1 MTCFIFDLDGTLVD
15 TIPLH
20 IESGLYALRKYG
32 LNFVDP
38 KDVRDEI
45 GKSFHDI
52 VLDICRKYNIPI
64 SEELIKDIWQIK
76 HLYFLK
82 NIHKVKL
89 LPGVLEL
96 LEFLRNNH
104 SKIALASSSPKDSVK
119 AILDHFNLWGYF
131 DVVLTADDVS
141 KAKPDPEI
149 FLRAKEKLGCNDC
162 IVIEDSLYGV
172 IAGKKAGCK
181 VYAVLTGVGK
191 RKDLEKYADKVFRD
205 LTELLSWV
213 SKQL

>member
-1 MTCFIFDLDGTLVD
+1 MVGFIFDLDGTLVD

-20 IESGLYALRKYG
+20 VESALYALRKYG
-32 LNFVDP
+32 LDFIDP
-38 KDVRDEI
+38 KDVYDEI

-52 VLDICRKYNIPI
+52 VLDICRKYGIFP
-64 SEELIKDIWQIK
+64 SEELIKNIWQIK
-76 HLYFLK
+76 HLYFIK

-89 LPGVLEL
+89 LPGVLEI
-96 LEFLRNNH
+96 LEYLKNNH
-104 SKIALASSSPKDSVK
+104 IKIALASSSPKDSVK
-119 AILDHFNLWGYF
+119 AILDFFDLWGYF
-131 DVVLTADDVS
+131 NVVLTADDVS

-149 FLRAKEKLGCNDC
+149 FLRAKEKLGCNSC
-162 IVIEDSLYGV
+162 IVVEDSLYGV

-205 LTELLSWV
+205 LNDLLSFL
-213 SKQL
+213 KQQ